1 MKDEIRGE
9 LGSEGHLLDKY
20 LSVIFETLGRL
31 DLTTIATIIDD
42 FCWGITG
49 DCYRLCEGE
58 HEKARS
64 KFYNFV
70 KSYIEKHPLDFEY
83 PHTKTEVYLAKI
95 LLDNLENFAVECG
108 SNIKKR
114 LLSDINYL
122 EFDEAYD
129 KMTEK
134 ISEERIK
141 HLNDTI
147 EEAFVFA
154 PVIMIVCQQIVMRIM
169 EIAGYQ
175 NFPDSKEIFNVI
187 FKFENKLMKGYFSGR
202 NKIF

>member
-1 MKDEIRGE
+1 
-9 LGSEGHLLDKY
+9 
-20 LSVIFETLGRL
+20 
-31 DLTTIATIIDD
+31 
-42 FCWGITG
+42 
-49 DCYRLCEGE
+49 
-58 HEKARS
+58 
-64 KFYNFV
+64 
-70 KSYIEKHPLDFEY
+70 
-83 PHTKTEVYLAKI
+83 
-95 LLDNLENFAVECG
+95 
-108 SNIKKR
+108 
-114 LLSDINYL
+114 
-122 EFDEAYD
+122 
-129 KMTEK
+129 MTEK